1 MPNYVK
7 SMPEISAYEC
17 PEHELLEPALAHDQ
31 CIVQLDGPSSSMLD
45 YLEDRCQD
53 RLISISSAYLFAVTA
68 WVCRWEEEELI
79 EFIWL

>member
-1 MPNYVK
+1 
-7 SMPEISAYEC
+7 
-17 PEHELLEPALAHDQ
+17 
-31 CIVQLDGPSSSMLD
+31 MLD

-79 EFIWL
+79 EFI